1 MALENGVAIFD
12 VVARGLLS
20 SDSIDPRQILTE
32 LLEELDYLGV
42 EDIQDSLYFDDPLV
56 QELFKELYPTGF
68 TNES

>member
-20 SDSIDPRQILTE
+20 SDPIDPRQILTE
-32 LLEELDYLGV
+32 LLEELDYLEV
-42 EDIQDSLYFDDPLV
+42 ENLQDSLYFDDPLV

-68 TNES
+68 TNEG